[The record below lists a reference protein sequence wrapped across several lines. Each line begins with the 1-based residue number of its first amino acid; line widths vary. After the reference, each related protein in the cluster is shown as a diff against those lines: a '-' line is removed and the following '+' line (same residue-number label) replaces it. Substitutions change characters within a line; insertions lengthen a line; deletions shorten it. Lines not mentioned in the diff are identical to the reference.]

1 MLRIFTYAMITI
13 LLLPMG
19 LVVATSFTEAS
30 YVSFPP
36 QGFTLRWYAEAWA
49 KREYFDSFGLSL
61 SVACLTAMLAT
72 VIGLPV
78 AVTLRR
84 TQGWLRGT
92 LDGLFMSPLILPT
105 IIIGIAMLQYFNR
118 LGFGTTYWG
127 LVLGHVVITT
137 PYVIR
142 LVGASLAAIDPR
154 IELAARNLGAPPL
167 TAFLRT
173 TGRLALPGLA
183 AGAVFAFITSFDN
196 VTISVFLT
204 TPRLVTL
211 PVRIYNLLDQP
222 IYPWLVAIC
231 SMIIAV
237 TAALIVVIERTM
249 GLVRVIGQ

>member
-1 MLRIFTYAMITI
+1 
-13 LLLPMG
+13 
-19 LVVATSFTEAS
+19 
-30 YVSFPP
+30 
-36 QGFTLRWYAEAWA
+36 
-49 KREYFDSFGLSL
+49 
-61 SVACLTAMLAT
+61 
-72 VIGLPV
+72 
-78 AVTLRR
+78 
-84 TQGWLRGT
+84 
-92 LDGLFMSPLILPT
+92 MSPLILPT
-105 IIIGIAMLQYFNR
+105 IITGIAMLQYFNR

-142 LVGASLAAIDPR
+142 LVGASLSAIDPR

-173 TGRLALPGLA
+173 TGRIALPGLA
-183 AGAVFAFITSFDN
+183 AGAAFAFITSFDN

-231 SMIIAV
+231 SMIIAITTV
-237 TAALIVVIERTM
+237 LIIVIERRWASSADRSI
-249 GLVRVIGQ
+249 GLIAVPSHVRDCHSTPILRLLSSKPTRSEPDRAPSCGKPTAVASAGQIVIVFLVVI